1 MLVKVFIKRRF
12 KEGNLKE
19 IFTQLRKIRSDAMRR
34 EGYVSGETLVE
45 IDDPKKVMVVSI
57 WQTMEDWLEWKK
69 DAVRIERNKELEK
82 MLKTPTEYEAY
93 AYSKYY
99 LKLST
104 DAKCPSRP

>member
-12 KEGNLKE
+12 KEGKLKE
-19 IFTQLRKIRSDAMRR
+19 IFTQLRKIRSEAMRR

-45 IDDPKKVMVVSI
+45 IDDPKKVMVISI
-57 WQTMEDWLEWKK
+57 WQSMEAWLEWKN
-69 DAVRIERNKELEK
+69 DAVRIEKNKELEK
-82 MLKTPTEYEAY
+82 MLKAPTEYEAY

-104 DAKCPSRP
+104 DAERP